1 MTDLRFYF
9 DGTNGTSVS
18 GEVLLDVMISK
29 EEKPKDIG
37 QLKFKYS
44 DSFFLHS
51 ACSYD
56 HELAIMSL
64 GLTMSAFTYKADG
77 DKHARKA
84 LQFHRLRRPHYRKLP
99 LRRSAKLRRLLRI
112 HHCRKK
118 AAGRYLSY
126 PRRYTQPLLR
136 RRVGQQRARSRGGI
150 SRPRRGLQGGSRR
163 RL

>member
-9 DGTNGTSVS
+9 DGTNGTPVN

-37 QLKFKYS
+37 QLKFRYS

-84 LQFHRLRRPHYRKLP
+84 LNSIGCDDRTIESFRFDDQQSCADSCGYIIAAKKLP
-99 LRRSAKLRRLLRI
+99 DDTVLARLEARGIMLLRTDTLGTI
-112 HHCRKK
+112 HITLDG
-118 AAGRYLSY
+118 ASA
-126 PRRYTQPLLR
+126 Q
-136 RRVGQQRARSRGGI
+136 VVQ
-150 SRPRRGLQGGSRR
+150 
-163 RL
+163 

>member
-9 DGTNGTSVS
+9 DGTNGTPVS

-64 GLTMSAFTYKADG
+64 GLTMSAFTYKKRRRQACAQG
-77 DKHARKA
+77 AARN
-84 LQFHRLRRPHYRKLP
+84 RLRRPHDRKLP
-99 LRRSAKLRRLLRI
+99 L
-112 HHCRKK
+112 
-118 AAGRYLSY
+118 
-126 PRRYTQPLLR
+126 
-136 RRVGQQRARSRGGI
+136 
-150 SRPRRGLQGGSRR
+150 
-163 RL
+163 

>member
-9 DGTNGTSVS
+9 DGTNGTPVS

-37 QLKFKYS
+37 QLKFRYS

-77 DKHARKA
+77 DKHARAA
-84 LQFHRLRRPHYRKLP
+84 LHAIGCDDRTIERDNTFSTRR
-99 LRRSAKLRRLLRI
+99 
-112 HHCRKK
+112 
-118 AAGRYLSY
+118 
-126 PRRYTQPLLR
+126 
-136 RRVGQQRARSRGGI
+136 
-150 SRPRRGLQGGSRR
+150 
-163 RL
+163 

>member
-9 DGTNGTSVS
+9 DGTNGTPVN

-37 QLKFKYS
+37 QLKFRYS

-77 DKHARKA
+77 DKHARAA
-84 LQFHRLRRPHYRKLP
+84 LQCDWLRRPHDRKLP

-112 HHCRKK
+112 HHRGKK
-118 AAGRYLSY
+118 AAGRYLPY
-126 PRRYTQPLLR
+126 PRRYPQPLLR
-136 RRVGQQRARSRGGI
+136 RRMGQQRARGRGSI
-150 SRPRRGLQGGSRR
+150 PRPCRGLQGRGRR